1 MADKRRIKPK
11 SKAYI
16 KETTDIIENTH
27 DDDLA
32 LQFLKDSLDDDYPD
46 MDLASMDLHE
56 AIKVLGSDG
65 NEKEKDSKGLIEDLN
80 ASLTD
85 FINSQKKEKPKVKKK
100 RRRRRKRK

>member
-46 MDLASMDLHE
+46 MDLASMD
-56 AIKVLGSDG
+56 
-65 NEKEKDSKGLIEDLN
+65 
-80 ASLTD
+80 
-85 FINSQKKEKPKVKKK
+85 
-100 RRRRRKRK
+100 

>member
-1 MADKRRIKPK
+1 MTDKRRIKPK

-56 AIKVLGSDG
+56 AIKVLGSDD
-65 NEKEKDSKGLIEDLN
+65 NKKKSDSKGIIEDLN